1 MVPLRKLWSYW
12 VGYMEA
18 RARYHRDDARQI
30 AANNLRTLKK
40 VTLLTVLLLA
50 LFLLATP
57 CIIPGWQPTV
67 WHVAFLP
74 VSVVLTVVT
83 LLYARTGSSNMAT
96 ALCVAYEV
104 VLFAAIIAI
113 DVPGTP
119 NAPGSFLSM
128 LCVIMP
134 VLFTMPFLLT
144 FALILLA
151 VAAFSVLAAAVK
163 PASVWQYDIF
173 EAVVAVFF
181 ALAVDALTTALRIRD
196 YEARM
201 KYKLLSTR
209 DAFSD
214 ILNKRACKVPAR
226 TASSGISTPAPRKRD
241 APFLSSIWTISN
253 RSTTQRDIWWG
264 MPCCAAW
271 ETCSRRRSAPQTSS
285 AALGAMNSSCW
296 PKA

>member
-18 RARYHRDDARQI
+18 RARYHRADDARQI
-30 AANNLRTLKK
+30 AANNLRTFQK

-57 CIIPGWQPTV
+57 CIIPGWLCRRFGTSRFFPFPSFRDGPQ
-67 WHVAFLP
+67 L
-74 VSVVLTVVT
+74 T

-96 ALCVAYEV
+96 ALCVAYEI

-163 PASVWQYDIF
+163 PASVWQYDNI
-173 EAVVAVFF
+173 
-181 ALAVDALTTALRIRD
+181 
-196 YEARM
+196 
-201 KYKLLSTR
+201 
-209 DAFSD
+209 
-214 ILNKRACKVPAR
+214 
-226 TASSGISTPAPRKRD
+226 
-241 APFLSSIWTISN
+241 
-253 RSTTQRDIWWG
+253 
-264 MPCCAAW
+264 
-271 ETCSRRRSAPQTSS
+271 
-285 AALGAMNSSCW
+285 
-296 PKA
+296 